1 MSPAARAAGL
11 PASVLV
17 ALQRAKVPASA
28 MSVVVERVGDPEPLI
43 AWNASRPMMPAS
55 TMKLVTT
62 FSGLSILGPD
72 YRWRTTAYTDGTID
86 PDGTLQGNLYIK
98 GTGDPKLVPEEL
110 IDLVDKLRKA
120 GVKRVAGGLVLD
132 KSYFA
137 TSTRDLPSFDDD
149 ASAPYNVGPDPL
161 LYAFKAVS
169 FTVTPGDD
177 GKVAVD
183 VLPPLADLSIDNQL
197 VEGTGPCSAA
207 AAAAR
212 PTLTAGGGIMT
223 ASFAG
228 DYPLR
233 CGAHTTN
240 LAILDHTTFFARG
253 FLALWQQDGGTIA
266 RRERGQGADRR
277 AAPRRASQP
286 GARQHRLRHQQVQQ
300 QRDGAQPVPD
310 DRRGQ
315 RQAARDAGA
324 VEPRDPGVPAEE
336 RHRDAR
342 PRARERL
349 GPVAR
354 RTCERAV
361 ARRAAAGRER
371 GRSRRRSSI
380 RC

>member
-1 MSPAARAAGL
+1 
-11 PASVLV
+11 VLV

-28 MSVVVERVGDPEPLI
+28 MSVVVERVGDPQPLI
-43 AWNASRPMMPAS
+43 AWNASRPMLPAS

-72 YRWRTTAYTDGTID
+72 YRWRTTAYTDGTVD

-137 TSTRDLPSFDDD
+137 ASTRDLPSFDDD

-197 VEGTGPCSAA
+197 VEGSGS
-207 AAAAR
+207 
-212 PTLTAGGGIMT
+212 
-223 ASFAG
+223 
-228 DYPLR
+228 
-233 CGAHTTN
+233 
-240 LAILDHTTFFARG
+240 
-253 FLALWQQDGGTIA
+253 
-266 RRERGQGADRR
+266 
-277 AAPRRASQP
+277 
-286 GARQHRLRHQQVQQ
+286 
-300 QRDGAQPVPD
+300 
-310 DRRGQ
+310 
-315 RQAARDAGA
+315 
-324 VEPRDPGVPAEE
+324 
-336 RHRDAR
+336 
-342 PRARERL
+342 
-349 GPVAR
+349 
-354 RTCERAV
+354 
-361 ARRAAAGRER
+361 
-371 GRSRRRSSI
+371 
-380 RC
+380 